1 MGLFARLF
9 KASARAITK
18 LAASRKSQQPVIKN
32 LEQKNTYSKSSQ
44 PVNIPD
50 KARHRINSQK
60 QVGKN
65 FFTSDLTC
73 NEYLLTREAGCE
85 PIGVVMGTCFYKVGF
100 FGYFRGYQ
108 KFTGELAAL
117 TQAQL
122 AVRELAVSRMQQEA
136 AMLGAQ
142 GIIGVRLKKSRS
154 GWGIGMVEFTAIG
167 TAIRIPG
174 RPVTSK
180 PFTSDLS
187 GQEFWQLQQAGYYP
201 KGLVFGACSYYV
213 HSSSKTR
220 MLMNQSAWNRL
231 FGQGR
236 RNQELT
242 QFTQGFQDA
251 RELALM
257 RLTEDIR
264 QLGAVG
270 AVGMDIQTSEEAI
283 NYQPWSFLGCFIQL
297 FFVGLFITPFGLMI
311 NGNATGFALLP
322 FIIPAVFIMSLV
334 NNFRNAGPFRDLL
347 TNFVAIGTAIV
358 EDQIPVQNQASKT
371 LMFYPLSK

>member
-9 KASARAITK
+9 KASAKAITK
-18 LAASRKSQQPVIKN
+18 LAASKGSQQPAIKN
-32 LEQKNTYSKSSQ
+32 PQINTYSKSSQ
-44 PVNIPD
+44 PANIPD
-50 KARHRINSQK
+50 KASHRINSQK
-60 QVGKN
+60 QIGNN

-108 KFTGELAAL
+108 NFTGELAAL

-174 RPVTSK
+174 RLATSK

-213 HSSSKTR
+213 HSSSTTR
-220 MLMNQSAWNRL
+220 MLMNPSAWNRL

-270 AVGMDIQTSEEAI
+270 AVGMDIQTSEETI
-283 NYQPWSFLGCFIQL
+283 TYQPWSFLGCFIQL
-297 FFVGLFITPFGLMI
+297 FFFGLFITSFGLMV
-311 NGNATGFALLP
+311 NGNAVGFALLSFMVP
-322 FIIPAVFIMSLV
+322 AGFIQSFV
-334 NNFRNAGPFRDLL
+334 NNFRNTGPFRDLL

-358 EDQIPVQNQASKT
+358 EDQIPAKNSATKT
-371 LMFYPLSK
+371 LIFIPLSK